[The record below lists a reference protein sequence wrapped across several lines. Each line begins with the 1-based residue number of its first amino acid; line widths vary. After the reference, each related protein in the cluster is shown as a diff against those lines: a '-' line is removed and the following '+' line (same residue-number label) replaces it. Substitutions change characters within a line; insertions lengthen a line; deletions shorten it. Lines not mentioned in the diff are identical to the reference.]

1 MSMFQKIL
9 TSRQINLATIFVINS
24 NLVLIKEEIF
34 NRISER
40 ILLLLLV
47 ICKKKKQLTTQKGK
61 I

>member
-47 ICKKKKQLTTQKGK
+47 ICKKKKTNN
-61 I
+61 